1 MSFVKLNQNN
11 FAMTSVV
18 LNADRKFVS
27 SSSGVTGALKVI
39 VDRSHTQKDSIDD
52 RAGLTGENTPQP
64 FGENTFEGRR
74 KIVMDHLAASGS
86 AQLSGAN
93 NGELD
98 LAQLLDGKGV
108 LAGVVPPEYEKYN
121 MFASSDTF
129 TETGYSDISM
139 HPRNSTELLVRAL
152 KPTSS
157 VFSSGSMA
165 LALAERILEPY
176 YRPRNSAIGSKFVNF
191 NCLSFFEPTSLK
203 PALIYDAYAETNNNN
218 TLEYL
223 YDWGDGD
230 FSIEFWIKLRDTQN
244 TGTIIHY
251 PGFFS
256 VSVLSGSETNE
267 KGFATNYG
275 LGVAYGSL
283 RTISDPD
290 IPYNLN
296 FGTDSQTEQSQYSLV
311 KDVWQHCA
319 ITFKSSTGDMT
330 IYIDG
335 KMNKKSKLASN
346 PTKNL
351 TYSGLV
357 LGSYWKGNAA
367 DIQSITNDTIQGLSG
382 NSGNAED
389 VSADDFVCQLNADI
403 HEVRYWT
410 KVLST
415 KEINGYLKT
424 TYTGSYSDHRDRN
437 LKFYVPG
444 LYDVDYRFLYTHLIK
459 PRFKDIKSQTSF
471 APDGFKYNYG
481 NTGANSDFGYRGVS
495 GSIQSQFNTLA
506 DIFNA
511 RPGVFKKLHS
521 APYNTNHANIGNFA
535 NVNIQSFLKDFA
547 NINFPHCLHLSESLG
562 DKSATNPRPYTEEY
576 APIYATGHALT
587 SSFNDTL
594 GHQARNCFIL
604 PCDNG
609 DFRADYKTL
618 YHPTG
623 SKYLSNSGFYINTKN
638 IGDVAD
644 LYDTGLF
651 FIDDVFAERGSFI
664 SPAEGASST
673 QGGDT
678 RYNTGVDLFSVIDED
693 PTDTDIPDFKI
704 PSTSDETFSNIFDE
718 SDFPGP
724 LTTVITVP
732 QLYYGR
738 RIKPG
743 SLKLSSYLYNDN
755 QARIELRDNGY
766 GVLYRHQS
774 SGSIADW
781 NKVGDVYYGE
791 GLVYIR
797 HPSLYAFSDSNMEIE
812 FKSESE
818 INVFEASIP
827 CQSAQFN
834 SSSNPNYNKLK
845 PSANDNETAD
855 EFVYVSTIYLHDDN
869 LNVIGKAKLAQPVIK
884 RPENKYL
891 FRVKLDY

>member
-1 MSFVKLNQNN
+1 
-11 FAMTSVV
+11 MTSVV

-27 SSSGVTGALKVI
+27 SSTGVTGALKVI
-39 VDRSHTQKDSIDD
+39 VDRSHTQKDNIDD

-64 FGENTFEGRR
+64 FGENTYEGRR
-74 KIVMDHLAASGS
+74 KLIMDHLAVSGS
-86 AQLSGAN
+86 AQGSGGN

-108 LAGVVPPEYEKYN
+108 LAGVVPPEYEKYG
-121 MFASSDTF
+121 MYASQDTF

-139 HPRNSTELLVRAL
+139 HPRNSTELSVRAL
-152 KPTSS
+152 KPNSS

-165 LALAERILEPY
+165 LALAERMLEPY
-176 YRPRNSAIGSKFVNF
+176 YKTQNSALGSKFVNF
-191 NCLSFFEPTSLK
+191 SCLSFFEPESLK
-203 PALIYDAYAETNNNN
+203 PALVYDAYTETNNNN
-218 TLEYL
+218 VFEHI

-256 VSVLSGSETNE
+256 VSVLSGSEANE

-283 RTISDPD
+283 RTVSDPD

-296 FGTDSQTEQSQYSLV
+296 FGTDSQTERSQYSLV
-311 KDVWQHCA
+311 KDAWQHCA

-346 PTKNL
+346 PSKSTS
-351 TYSGLV
+351 YRGLV
-357 LGSYWKGNAA
+357 LGSYWKGSAT
-367 DIQSITNDTIQGLSG
+367 DIQYITNDRIQGLGS
-382 NSGNAED
+382 NSSNAQK
-389 VSADDFVCQLNADI
+389 VSPSDFVCQLNADI

-410 KVLST
+410 KVLSS
-415 KEINGYLKT
+415 KEINSYLNT
-424 TYTGSYSDHRDRN
+424 TYTGSYSDHRSRD

-444 LYDVDYRFLYTHLIK
+444 LYDVDYRFAYTNLIK
-459 PRFKDIKSQTSF
+459 PNFGNVISQVAT
-471 APDGFKYNYG
+471 APEGFKYNYG
-481 NTGANSDFGYRGVS
+481 NTGTSSDFGYRGVS
-495 GSIQSQFNTLA
+495 GSIKSEFAALE
-506 DIFNA
+506 DIFDA
-511 RPGVFKKLHS
+511 SPGVFKKLHA

-535 NVNIQSFLKDFA
+535 NVNIQSFLKDYA
-547 NINFPHCLHLSESLG
+547 NINFPHCLHLSESIG
-562 DKSATNPRPYTEEY
+562 DIKASNP
-576 APIYATGHALT
+576 APFTDAYESIYANTHSLT
-587 SSFNDTL
+587 SSFKDTL

-609 DFRADYKTL
+609 NFRADYKTL

-623 SKYLSNSGFYINTKN
+623 SKYLSNNGFYVSTKN
-638 IGDVAD
+638 IGDVSD
-644 LYDTGLF
+644 VYDTGLF
-651 FIDDVFAERGSFI
+651 FIDDVFAQRGSFL
-664 SPAEGASST
+664 SPAEGSSST
-673 QGGDT
+673 QQGDT
-678 RYNTGVDLFSVIDED
+678 RYNSGIDLFSVVDED
-693 PTDTDIPDFKI
+693 PTDTDIPDFQI
-704 PSTSDETFSNIFDE
+704 PSADDQNFARAFDE
-718 SDFPGP
+718 SDFVGP
-724 LTTVITVP
+724 LTTVVTVP

-743 SLKLSSYLYNDN
+743 SLKLSSYLYNGN

-766 GVLYRHQS
+766 GSLYRHQT
-774 SGSIADW
+774 SGSIANW

-791 GLVYIR
+791 GLIYIR

-845 PSANDNETAD
+845 PSANDNESAD

-869 LNVIGKAKLAQPVIK
+869 LNVVGKAKLAQPVIK